1 MRIGINALYLI
12 PGGVGGTE
20 IYLRRLLDAME
31 GLETE
36 HEIVVFS
43 NRETGALGRHGVVL
57 PVQARFRPGRIL
69 YEQFALPAALRR
81 HRIDVLFN
89 AGFTAPLFT
98 AIPQVTIFQDLQHKR
113 HPEYFRWFDL
123 PFWQFLLWAAVKKS
137 RRLIA
142 ASEATR
148 DDLRRFYAADSV
160 VVHHGVE
167 PEFFALADRR
177 EDGGYLLCAS
187 TTHPHKNHDRLLRVF
202 QMLLRERP
210 ELRLVLT
217 GVRGFVSER
226 VESLVRE
233 LHLEQAVELKGW
245 VPREEL
251 YELFRRARGFVYPTR
266 FEGFGL
272 PVLEAMAA
280 GLPLACSRIEP
291 LTTIVAGAAWLFDPD
306 SDEEMLA
313 ALRHL
318 ADGQAAPGGR
328 ERAAQFTW
336 EHAARETLRVIVE
349 AYRR

>member
-20 IYLRRLLDAME
+20 IYLRRLLEAME

-36 HEIVVFS
+36 HEIIVFS
-43 NRETGALGRHGVVL
+43 NRETGTLGRHGVVL
-57 PVQARFRPGRIL
+57 PVRASFRPGRIL
-69 YEQFALPAALRR
+69 YEQLALPAALRR

-123 PFWQFLLWAAVKKS
+123 PFWQFLLWAAAKKS

-160 VVHHGVE
+160 VIHHGVE
-167 PEFFALADRR
+167 PEFFSLADRR

-187 TTHPHKNHDRLLRVF
+187 TTHPHKNHERLLRVF
-202 QMLLRERP
+202 QALLRERP

-233 LHLEQAVELKGW
+233 LHLEDSVELKGW

-306 SDEEMLA
+306 SDQEMLA
-313 ALRHL
+313 ALRRL
-318 ADGQAAPGGR
+318 AAGQAAPGGR
-328 ERAAQFTW
+328 QRAAHFSW
-336 EHAARETLRVIVE
+336 DHAARETLRVIDSVI
-349 AYRR
+349 

>member
-31 GLETE
+31 RLETE
-36 HEIVVFS
+36 HEIVVFT
-43 NRETGALGRHGVVL
+43 NLETGSLGRHCVQL
-57 PVQARFRPGRIL
+57 PIRAEFRPGRIL
-69 YEQFALPAALRR
+69 YEQFGLPAALRR
-81 HRIDVLFN
+81 ERIDVLFN
-89 AGFTAPLFT
+89 AGFTAPLLT
-98 AIPQVTIFQDLQHKR
+98 SLPQVTIFQDLQHKR
-113 HPEYFRWFDL
+113 HPEFFRWFDL
-123 PFWQFLLWAAVKKS
+123 PFWQFLLWAAAKKS

-148 DDLRRFYAADSV
+148 ADLQHFYGVDSIV
-160 VVHHGVE
+160 IHHGVE
-167 PEFFALADRR
+167 QEFFGLADRR

-187 TTHPHKNHDRLLRVF
+187 TTHPHKNHDRLLKVF
-202 QMLLRERP
+202 RMLLQERP
-210 ELRLVLT
+210 EMRLVLT
-217 GVRGFVSER
+217 GVRGFVAGH

-233 LHLEQAVELKGW
+233 LQLHDSVELKGW

-251 YELFRRARGFVYPTR
+251 HELFRRARGFVYPTR

-291 LTTIVAGAAWLFDPD
+291 LTTIVAGAAWQFDPD

-313 ALRHL
+313 AMRRLGR
-318 ADGQAAPGGR
+318 GEAAPGGR
-328 ERAAQFTW
+328 ERAAHFTW
-336 EHAARETLRVIVE
+336 ERAARETLRVIE
-349 AYRR
+349 ESLR

>member
-1 MRIGINALYLI
+1 MRIGINALFLI

-31 GLETE
+31 RLETE
-36 HEIVVFS
+36 HDIIVFS
-43 NRETGALGRHGVVL
+43 NCETGRLGRQCVEL
-57 PVQARFRPGRIL
+57 PVRATFRPGRIL
-69 YEQFALPAALRR
+69 YEQTGLPAALRR
-81 HRIDVLFN
+81 ERIDVLFN
-89 AGFTAPLFT
+89 AGFTAPLLT
-98 AIPQVTIFQDLQHKR
+98 SIPQVTIFQDLQHKR

-123 PFWQFLLWAAVKKS
+123 PFWQFLLWASAKKS

-148 DDLRRFYAADSV
+148 DDLRRFYGVDSI

-167 PEFFALADRR
+167 PEFFALAERR

-210 ELRLVLT
+210 EMRLILT
-217 GVRGFVSER
+217 GVRGFVVER

-233 LHLEQAVELKGW
+233 LQLERAVELKGW
-245 VPREEL
+245 VPRDEL

-280 GLPLACSRIEP
+280 GVPLACSRIEP
-291 LTTIVAGAAWLFDPD
+291 LQSIVAGAAWLFDPD

-313 ALRHL
+313 ALRRL
-318 ADGQAAPGGR
+318 AQGEAAPGGSA
-328 ERAAQFTW
+328 RAAQFTW
-336 EHAARETLRVIVE
+336 ERAARETLRVIVE
-349 AYRR
+349 ARR

>member
-20 IYLRRLLDAME
+20 IYLRQLLKAME
-31 GLETE
+31 RLETE
-36 HEIVVFS
+36 HELIVFS
-43 NRETGALGRHGVVL
+43 NRETGRLGRHCVEL
-57 PVQARFRPGRIL
+57 PVHANFRPGRIL
-69 YEQFALPAALRR
+69 YEQIGLPAALRR
-81 HRIDVLFN
+81 ERIDVLFN
-89 AGFTAPLFT
+89 AGFTAPLLT
-98 AIPQVTIFQDLQHKR
+98 RVPQVTIFQDLQHKR

-123 PFWQFLLWAAVKKS
+123 PFWQFLLWAAAKKS

-148 DDLRRFYAADSV
+148 DDLRQFYGVDSV
-160 VVHHGVE
+160 VIHHGVE
-167 PEFFALADRR
+167 QEFFDLADRR

-187 TTHPHKNHDRLLRVF
+187 TTHPHKNHERLLRVF
-202 QMLLRERP
+202 HMLLQEHP

-217 GVRGFVSER
+217 GVRGFVTDR

-233 LHLEQAVELKGW
+233 LHLQSAVELKGW

-251 YELFRRARGFVYPTR
+251 HELFRRARGFIYPTR

-291 LTTIVAGAAWLFDPD
+291 LQTIVAGAAWLFDPD
-306 SDEEMLA
+306 SDEEMLVA
-313 ALRHL
+313 MRHV
-318 ADGQAAPGGR
+318 ACREAVAGGR
-328 ERAAQFTW
+328 ERAAHFTW
-336 EHAARETLRVIVE
+336 ERAARETLRVIAE
-349 AYRR
+349 TCR

>member
-1 MRIGINALYLI
+1 VRIGINALYLI

-20 IYLRRLLDAME
+20 IYLRRLLAAME
-31 GLETE
+31 QLETE
-36 HEIVVFS
+36 HDIIVFT
-43 NRETGALGRHGVVL
+43 NRETGQLGRHCIEL
-57 PVQARFRPGRIL
+57 PVQATFRPGRIL
-69 YEQFALPAALRR
+69 FEQFELPATLRR
-81 HRIDVLFN
+81 ERVEVLFN
-89 AGFTAPLFT
+89 AGFTAPLLT
-98 AIPQVTIFQDLQHKR
+98 SVPQVTIFQDLQHKR

-123 PFWQFLLWAAVKKS
+123 PFWQFLLWAAAKKS

-148 DDLRRFYAADSV
+148 DDLRRFYGVDSV
-160 VVHHGVE
+160 VIHHGVE
-167 PEFFALADRR
+167 PEFFVLADRR

-202 QMLLRERP
+202 RMLLDERP
-210 ELRLVLT
+210 EMRLVLT
-217 GVRGFVSER
+217 GVRGFVAGR

-233 LHLEQAVELKGW
+233 LGLESAVELKGW

-251 YELFRRARGFVYPTR
+251 HELFRRARGFVYPTR

-291 LTTIVAGAAWLFDPD
+291 LQTIVAGAAWLFDPD

-313 ALRHL
+313 ALRRL
-318 ADGQAAPGGR
+318 SRGEAAPGGR
-328 ERAAQFTW
+328 ERAAHFTW
-336 EHAARETLRVIVE
+336 ERAARETLRVLTE
-349 AYRR
+349 LER